1 MNEKITAREVRV
13 IDNDGKMLGVYPVLE
28 AIQMASSKTLD
39 LIEIAPNATPPTC
52 RIMDYGKWKYE
63 QKRKEKDAK
72 KKRTVI
78 TVKEI
83 QIRPR
88 TDDHDIDVKLK
99 NARKF
104 LLEGNK
110 VKINLRFQGREMA
123 HQQIGKDVLSKVAE
137 KLTDLAVVEMAP
149 KMEGRQLFLIMAPDA
164 TKLKEYEAKV
174 KQIKKDGIAPPEEVP
189 AESTP
194 VSESAE

>member
-1 MNEKITAREVRV
+1 MIA
-13 IDNDGKMLGVYPVLE
+13 NDGQMLGVYPVLD
-28 AIQMASSKTLD
+28 AIQMASSKNLD

-164 TKLKEYEAKV
+164 TKLKEYEAKL
-174 KQIKKDGIAPPEEVP
+174 KKEGKPGEAEEAPS
-189 AESTP
+189 ADST
-194 VSESAE
+194 EA

>member
-1 MNEKITAREVRV
+1 M
-13 IDNDGKMLGVYPVLE
+13 IDNDGKMLGVYPVLD
-28 AIQMASSKTLD
+28 AIQLASTKSLD

-88 TDDHDIDVKLK
+88 TDDHDLGVKMK

-123 HQQIGKDVLSKVAE
+123 HQQVGKDLLARVAE
-137 KLTDLAVVEMAP
+137 QLGDLAVVEMAP

-164 TKLKEYEAKV
+164 TKLKDYQAKQ
-174 KQIKKDGIAPPEEVP
+174 KQQPATEQAVEET
-189 AESTP
+189 AES
-194 VSESAE
+194 